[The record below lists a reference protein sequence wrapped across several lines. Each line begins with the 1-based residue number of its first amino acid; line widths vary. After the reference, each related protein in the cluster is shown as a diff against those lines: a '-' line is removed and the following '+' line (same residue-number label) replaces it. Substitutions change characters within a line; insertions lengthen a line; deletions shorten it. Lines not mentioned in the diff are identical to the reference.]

1 VINDIRVAF
10 AFLTRIRVNH
20 GENLSIARSAR
31 WFPLVG
37 WVIGGVTGIV
47 FILLHQL
54 VPALPAAAIAILI
67 SALITGGFHHDGLAD
82 TFDGL
87 VGGWTPA
94 DRLRILKD
102 SRHGT
107 YGVLAIVFQVGIQIS
122 LLSTLEPTHGAL
134 ALVTAHTLGR
144 LTPIY
149 FMLAPAAPLHEGM
162 GATYVR
168 EVKRR
173 DIFLSTVLTIAL
185 LVGLISIHL
194 LFLSIIV
201 SLAGLIFLNYVKN
214 RIGGVVGDVLGAS
227 EQIAETVI
235 LFYFVFISTHSLGS
249 SWLIF

>member
-1 VINDIRVAF
+1 MINDIRVAF
-10 AFLTRIRVNH
+10 AFLTRIPVKH
-20 GENLSIARSAR
+20 GDELSIARSAR

-37 WVIGGVTGIV
+37 WVIGGATAAV
-47 FILLHQL
+47 FFFLQQI
-54 VPALPAAAIAILI
+54 VPALPSAAIAILV
-67 SALITGGFHHDGLAD
+67 STLITGGFHHDGLAD

-107 YGVLAIVFQVGIQIS
+107 YGVLALVLQIAVQIS
-122 LLSTLEPTHGAL
+122 LLSTLAPAAGAL
-134 ALVTAHTLGR
+134 ALVASHTLGR
-144 LTPIY
+144 LAPIY
-149 FMLAPAAPLHEGM
+149 FMLAPAAHLHEGM

-173 DIFLSTVLTIAL
+173 DISISTLLTVTLLAGLVGSHLIFLSVIVF
-185 LVGLISIHL
+185 LV
-194 LFLSIIV
+194 
-201 SLAGLIFLNYVKN
+201 GLIFLNYVKK

-227 EQIAETVI
+227 EQITESVT
-235 LFYFVFISTHSLGS
+235 LFYFVVITTNSLGL